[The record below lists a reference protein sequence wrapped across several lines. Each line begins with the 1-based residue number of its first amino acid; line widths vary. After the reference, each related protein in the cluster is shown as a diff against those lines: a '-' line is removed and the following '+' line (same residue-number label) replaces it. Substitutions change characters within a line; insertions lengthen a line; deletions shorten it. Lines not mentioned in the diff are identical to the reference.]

1 MARPDPVTISRRD
14 VATPPP
20 APDVPGATE
29 VGGDGPGL
37 AFAGLDTLW
46 LQVTGTVCNI
56 ACRHCFITCGPK
68 NDSHPIMET
77 AEVLAILDQAR
88 ACGVRDYYFTGGEP
102 FLHPDILLLIRR
114 TLALGPL
121 TILTNGMLLDPP
133 IARELADIFRASVMS
148 LDLRVS
154 LDGIT
159 AAENDPIR
167 GKGTFEAIMAGAAN
181 LLAEGINPVFTV
193 TTVHAAYEGNDGRL
207 RFIDALAARGFTRPR
222 VKFIPPFHLGRE
234 ARRSKGYPEGAVL
247 GRGDLFEGEEDL
259 LLCGSSRTVTAR
271 GVYPC
276 PILIE
281 EDGCRLGDRLEDGLH
296 PIRLGHPACVTCHV
310 EGFTC
315 RT

>member
-1 MARPDPVTISRRD
+1 M
-14 VATPPP
+14 ATPEHGAAPVAP
-20 APDVPGATE
+20 APDVPDAVP

-37 AFAGLDTLW
+37 RFAGLDTLW

-68 NDSHPIMET
+68 NDSHPIMSTE
-77 AEVLAILDQAR
+77 EVIEILDEAR
-88 ACGVRDYYFTGGEP
+88 ELGVRDYYFTGGEP
-102 FLHPDILLLIRR
+102 FLHPDILFLIRR
-114 TLALGPL
+114 TLAAGPL
-121 TILTNGMLLDPP
+121 TILTNGMLLEPEV
-133 IARELADIFRASVMS
+133 ARELGTIFRESPMS

-159 AAENDPIR
+159 PEENDPIR
-167 GKGTFEAIMAGAAN
+167 GKNTFEAILGGAGN

-207 RFIDALAARGFTRPR
+207 RFIYALADRGFSRPR

-234 ARRSKGYPEGAVL
+234 ARRSRGYPEGAVL
-247 GRGDLFEGEEDL
+247 GRGDLVEGEEDL
-259 LLCGSSRTVTAR
+259 LLCGSSRTVTAK

-281 EDGCRLGDRLEDGLH
+281 EDGCRLGDRLAEGLH